1 MSAEGG
7 GNFGGDGGDWPK
19 ASIGNYKGVML
30 CNRPNEISGP
40 RKADRTGPNVP
51 FNSRVVPDEPVGWN
65 PTKKLVPRDV
75 KRKKKIDPNNAL
87 LKHKRF
93 LRNLE
98 DQRMREKEE
107 REREEYEKD
116 EKVHKFKEQ
125 AEKQRKKIKD
135 LKGTNGEIQED
146 ASPARSGPEEDERE
160 YEQPSVPAKLTKEN
174 LDKHSETASRKAAA
188 SKPPSKQQKAK
199 PAWALTEKDLEEQK
213 EKEVDDLLEFAYELD
228 YEKYM
233 DDFEVRQALA
243 IIKDRVQ
250 EIKKDS
256 DWKNKMADEWN
267 QAAGGE
273 NNINGGAA
281 NDKLETRSAV
291 SYHSSKTAASK
302 KSLRSQ
308 VLEAI

>member
-135 LKGTNGEIQED
+135 LKGTNGEI
-146 ASPARSGPEEDERE
+146 
-160 YEQPSVPAKLTKEN
+160 
-174 LDKHSETASRKAAA
+174 
-188 SKPPSKQQKAK
+188 
-199 PAWALTEKDLEEQK
+199 
-213 EKEVDDLLEFAYELD
+213 
-228 YEKYM
+228 
-233 DDFEVRQALA
+233 
-243 IIKDRVQ
+243 
-250 EIKKDS
+250 
-256 DWKNKMADEWN
+256 
-267 QAAGGE
+267 
-273 NNINGGAA
+273 
-281 NDKLETRSAV
+281 
-291 SYHSSKTAASK
+291 
-302 KSLRSQ
+302 
-308 VLEAI
+308 